1 MIDKL
6 TELGLQ
12 FVALVLALAGPTARD
27 MPLDFHLKR
36 GAAESHARVK
46 RAMVAPAKSM
56 KTCSS

>member
-6 TELGLQ
+6 TGLGLQ
-12 FVALVLALAGPTARD
+12 FVALVLGGRTARD

-36 GAAESHARVK
+36 GAAESDARVK

-56 KTCSS
+56 KPCSS